1 MNWSIMK
8 KNFNTNF
15 ENPNLSLSQDV
26 SLLRTQFNEKIT
38 QTSFVTAPQT
48 SKLQTQN
55 LQDRIS
61 KRFQIQSSLING
73 NKK

>member
-61 KRFQIQSSLING
+61 KRFQIQRSLING

>member
-8 KNFNTNF
+8 KNFNKNF

-61 KRFQIQSSLING
+61 KIKIQRSLING